1 MIVISFLC
9 VSSSSEDAHLFAFQ
23 INLKTLKF
31 KVLYLFTYGCAVIA
45 VKAFLSWQAGAPP
58 GALCAGFVAVA
69 SPAAEH
75 GAPGGRLQ

>member
-45 VKAFLSWQAGAPP
+45 VKAFL
-58 GALCAGFVAVA
+58 
-69 SPAAEH
+69 
-75 GAPGGRLQ
+75 